1 MRRTKE
7 AAENTRKRIMEGAL
21 DLFIEKGFS
30 NTSLTEIAHC
40 LGITKGVV
48 YWHFK
53 NKEDILLQI
62 VKRHCEAKIQEAV
75 NALSDPM
82 PEQTLYSFY
91 KKSLNCFTSDE
102 RFIRVYNLLSQNH
115 SWPEDIRNRVFDMLH
130 DAGLKERGIV
140 TAHIKKAQEAGA
152 IRGDIEAEKI
162 AVVIT
167 SVFNG
172 LYMLQTKDL
181 LPPEFFMYDK
191 LIFEPFS
198 QTLASLNL

>member
-30 NTSLTEIAHC
+30 NTSLTEIAHS

-75 NALSDPM
+75 NALSK
-82 PEQTLYSFY
+82 LYTP
-91 KKSLNCFTSDE
+91 FTK
-102 RFIRVYNLLSQNH
+102 R
-115 SWPEDIRNRVFDMLH
+115 
-130 DAGLKERGIV
+130 A
-140 TAHIKKAQEAGA
+140 
-152 IRGDIEAEKI
+152 
-162 AVVIT
+162 
-167 SVFNG
+167 
-172 LYMLQTKDL
+172 
-181 LPPEFFMYDK
+181 
-191 LIFEPFS
+191 
-198 QTLASLNL
+198 

>member
-1 MRRTKE
+1 M
-7 AAENTRKRIMEGAL
+7 
-21 DLFIEKGFS
+21 
-30 NTSLTEIAHC
+30 
-40 LGITKGVV
+40 
-48 YWHFK
+48 
-53 NKEDILLQI
+53 
-62 VKRHCEAKIQEAV
+62 
-75 NALSDPM
+75 
-82 PEQTLYSFY
+82 
-91 KKSLNCFTSDE
+91 NCFTSDE

-115 SWPEDIRNRVFDMLH
+115 SWPEDLRNRVFDMLH

>member
-1 MRRTKE
+1 
-7 AAENTRKRIMEGAL
+7 MEGAL

-30 NTSLTEIAHC
+30 NTSLTEIAHS

-53 NKEDILLQI
+53 NKEDILLHI

-115 SWPEDIRNRVFDMLH
+115 SWPEDLRNRVFDMLH
-130 DAGLKERGIV
+130 DAGLTCQIMVGGAVLTPDYARQIQADFYARDAKESV
-140 TAHIKKAQEAGA
+140 
-152 IRGDIEAEKI
+152 DIAKR
-162 AVVIT
+162 VI
-167 SVFNG
+167 G
-172 LYMLQTKDL
+172 
-181 LPPEFFMYDK
+181 
-191 LIFEPFS
+191 
-198 QTLASLNL
+198 

>member
-30 NTSLTEIAHC
+30 NTSLTEIAHS

-53 NKEDILLQI
+53 NKEDILLHI

-82 PEQTLYSFY
+82 PEQTLYSF
-91 KKSLNCFTSDE
+91 
-102 RFIRVYNLLSQNH
+102 
-115 SWPEDIRNRVFDMLH
+115 
-130 DAGLKERGIV
+130 
-140 TAHIKKAQEAGA
+140 
-152 IRGDIEAEKI
+152 
-162 AVVIT
+162 
-167 SVFNG
+167 
-172 LYMLQTKDL
+172 
-181 LPPEFFMYDK
+181 
-191 LIFEPFS
+191 
-198 QTLASLNL
+198 